1 MKTKSV
7 DLSFQRKKY
16 IMSVVVK
23 ISLYPLMLSI
33 VKTKSDERLFTRIA
47 INEEKTFTYKNNS
60 YIWMSRKIVFQNYL
74 RIDRFGLSKGRH
86 VSR

>member
-33 VKTKSDERLFTRIA
+33 VTTKSDERLFTRIA

-74 RIDRFGLSKGRH
+74 RIDHFGLSKERH